1 MGDQHEFKICL
12 HARHSDTSDYS
23 HMENFDDI
31 FPIFQ
36 NFEETIIVK
45 KKRHGTSFKFL
56 YAFLTML
63 CRVTAA
69 PL

>member
-1 MGDQHEFKICL
+1 MGDQHEFKIYL

-23 HMENFDDI
+23 YMENFDDI

-45 KKRHGTSFKFL
+45 KKTSWNFIQVSVCFSD
-56 YAFLTML
+56 YAL
-63 CRVTAA
+63 
-69 PL
+69 

>member
-23 HMENFDDI
+23 YMENFDDI

-45 KKRHGTSFKFL
+45 KNVMELHSSFC
-56 YAFLTML
+56 ML
-63 CRVTAA
+63 F
-69 PL
+69 